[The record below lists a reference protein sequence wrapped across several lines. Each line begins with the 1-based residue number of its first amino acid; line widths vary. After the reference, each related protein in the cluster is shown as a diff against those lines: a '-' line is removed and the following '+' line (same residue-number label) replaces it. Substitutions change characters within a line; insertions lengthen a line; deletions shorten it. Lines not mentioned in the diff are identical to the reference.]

1 MYSTVLIVG
10 AGESGLCMG
19 AQLKRQL
26 NIDDFVIYERHSD
39 IGGTWY
45 ANTYP
50 GVACDIPA
58 LCYSY
63 SFYRNPAWTAFYPQG
78 PELHAYF
85 KNFCD
90 DNDLRRH
97 CTFNTEVE
105 TAVYDESRQIW
116 SVRLRCRPVADWE
129 MKIASNGQDKKLHT
143 VGNVGDTWTHECKIF
158 ISAVGG
164 LVEPT
169 DINIKGLEGYK
180 GKIFHSAFW
189 DHSVELEGKDVVL
202 VGNGC
207 SAAQIMPAIEPQ
219 VKSVTQIIR
228 SSHWMLPRPKFPGIH
243 EDTYETWS
251 PMIFRYIPGS
261 QVIARALFFISLES
275 SWLGFRSGKLG
286 ERIRAAQEKRSISHV
301 KRLAPEKYW
310 SMLIPTFPI
319 GFKRRVFDDTY
330 LPSLNSNKVTLTKDE
345 ITHISENAI
354 HTASGAEYK
363 ADVVIMA
370 TGYKTNEWI
379 SPLDV
384 VGRGGETL
392 SQHWKKMGG
401 PAAYNSTAV
410 SGFPNFFM
418 IFGPNSVTG
427 HTSVI
432 LASENMCQYALS
444 IAKPVLKGDASEVE
458 IKQGAEVEYSKWIQ
472 EKMKDTV
479 FGSSTGKEHKS
490 WYVRNDGWNS
500 STYPRSQIH
509 FTYRTYFPVYKDW
522 IIKKTK
528 QGIWKT
534 RLRKILVL
542 FLIFGISGANI
553 LLRNRGLSFTEVSKI
568 GAALLADSL
577 QNLATVV
584 RASVQ

>member
-19 AQLKRQL
+19 AQLKKQL
-26 NIDDFVIYERHSD
+26 NLDDFVIYERHGD

-45 ANTYP
+45 TNTYP
-50 GVACDIPA
+50 GVACDVPA

-63 SFYRNPAWTAFYPQG
+63 SFYNHPGWSAFYPQG

-85 KNFCD
+85 TKFCD

-116 SVRLRCRPVADWE
+116 SIRLRRRPVSDWE
-129 MKIASNGQDKKLHT
+129 LKTGSQDKQLHT

-164 LVEPT
+164 LVEPST
-169 DINIKGLEGYK
+169 VDIKGMEGYK
-180 GKIFHSAFW
+180 GKIFHSAYW
-189 DHSVELEGKDVVL
+189 DHTVDLQGKDVVL

-207 SAAQIMPAIEPQ
+207 TAAQIMPAIEPQ
-219 VKSVTQIIR
+219 VKSVTQIVR
-228 SSHWMLPRPKFPGIH
+228 SSHWMLPRPKFPGVH
-243 EDTYETWS
+243 PDTYETWS
-251 PMIFRYIPGS
+251 PRIFRFLPGS
-261 QVIARALFFISLES
+261 QAIARALVFTSIEAG
-275 SWLGFRSGKLG
+275 WLAFRNGKLG
-286 ERIRAAQEKRSISHV
+286 ERIRAAQEKKSIAHV
-301 KRLAPEKYW
+301 KRNAPEKYW
-310 SMLIPTFPI
+310 NLLIPTFPI
-319 GFKRRVFDDTY
+319 GFKRRIYDDTY
-330 LPSLNSNKVTLTKDE
+330 LPALKSEKVTLTKDDV
-345 ITHISENAI
+345 THLSENAI

-379 SPLDV
+379 APLDV
-384 VGRGGETL
+384 VGRKGETL
-392 SQHWKKMGG
+392 SQHWSKMGG

-432 LASENMCQYALS
+432 LATENMCQYALN
-444 IAKPVLKGDASEVE
+444 IARPVLKGDASEVE
-458 IKQGAEVEYSKWIQ
+458 IKKGAEVEYSKWIQ

-479 FGSSTGKEHKS
+479 FNTTGKDAKT
-490 WYVRNDGWNS
+490 WYVRDDGWNS
-500 STYPRSQIH
+500 TTYPRSQIH

-522 IIKKTK
+522 IIKKTN

-534 RLRKILVL
+534 RVRKILVI
-542 FLIFGISGANI
+542 FLIFGFGGAN
-553 LLRNRGLSFTEVSKI
+553 LWLRNRGLSFTDITKL
-568 GAALLADSL
+568 GAVLLADSL
-577 QNLATVV
+577 DRLAGVV
-584 RASVQ
+584 RAAIQ